1 MGGVSQEFIKAIYL
15 VWSNGFDHSCDP
27 RCDEQSI
34 LDPGSQE
41 ELEAAS
47 SAGLRCGSAAHLSPG
62 NRGKRP
68 LGDRALVI
76 VPTRHA
82 PTSSF
87 DKDSRA
93 RKAPKYCYAICR
105 ETGCTRY

>member
-1 MGGVSQEFIKAIYL
+1 MGGVSQELIKAIYL

-34 LDPGSQE
+34 LDLGSQE

-47 SAGLRCGSAAHLSPG
+47 SAGLRCGCAAHLSPG
-62 NRGKRP
+62 NRWKRP
-68 LGDRALVI
+68 LGHCALVI

-82 PTSSF
+82 ATSSF

-93 RKAPKYCYAICR
+93 RKAPILCFDRCSM
-105 ETGCTRY
+105 GG